1 METGFELPEPSRE
14 AMEHSRRLEALIG
27 ARIDS
32 AGGWIDFSEFMELAL
47 YAPAL
52 GYYSAGAAKFG
63 WTGDFVTAPELS
75 PLFAAC
81 IARCCVPLLRQIG
94 EGVVLELGGGTGR
107 LAAELLLSMERLGTV
122 PSRYLMLE
130 PSADLRERQRL
141 TIAELAPAHAARI
154 TWLEHLPA
162 EGVRGVIL
170 ASEVADAL
178 PVSRFVIRSGTP
190 RALGVGRAEDSF
202 CWVERPADAR
212 LSTAVQ
218 AVQREQPLAQGY
230 TSELSPHLPAWI
242 ASLADTLQAGVL
254 LLADYGMSRREYYHP
269 ERSRGTLIC
278 HYRHRAH
285 ENPFCYVGLQDIS
298 AWVDFTA
305 VAQSA
310 DRAGM
315 QVAGYTTQAHFLLD
329 AGIWPEMAARSA
341 DAVAAARV
349 VEQARTLLLPG
360 EMGERFKVMAMTRGG
375 QFQMPGYALRDL
387 RHML

>member
-1 METGFELPEPSRE
+1 METGFELPEPSPE
-14 AMEHSRRLEALIG
+14 AMAHSRRLEALIG

-63 WTGDFVTAPELS
+63 GAGDFVTAPEIS

-94 EGVVLELGGGTGR
+94 GGVVLELGGGTGR
-107 LAAELLLSMERLGTV
+107 LAAQLLLAMERLGTV

-141 TIAELAPAHAARI
+141 MIAELAPAHATRI

-162 EGVRGVIL
+162 EGVQGVIL
-170 ASEVADAL
+170 ANEVADAL
-178 PVSRFVIRSGTP
+178 PVSRFVIRNGNP
-190 RALGVGRAEDSF
+190 RALGVGRGGDGF
-202 CWVERPADAR
+202 RWVERPADAG
-212 LSTAVQ
+212 LSAAVQ
-218 AVQREQPLAQGY
+218 AVQRELPLPQNY
-230 TSELSPHLPAWI
+230 TSELSPHLSAWI
-242 ASLADTLQAGVL
+242 ATLADSLRHGVL

-269 ERSRGTLIC
+269 ERSSGTLIC
-278 HYRHRAH
+278 HYRHRANQ
-285 ENPFCYVGLQDIS
+285 NPFRYVGLQDIS

-310 DRAGM
+310 DRAGL
-315 QVAGYTTQAHFLLD
+315 QIAGYTTQAHFLLD
-329 AGIWPEMAARSA
+329 AGIGPEIAARSA
-341 DAVAAARV
+341 DGVVAAITA
-349 VEQARTLLLPG
+349 EQARTLLLPG

-375 QFQMPGYALRDL
+375 KFQVPGYALRDL